1 MARPRKAIDEG
12 LLHRLA
18 LIHCTNEEIAAVL
31 GIHKRTLERRY
42 AAVMNAAREEGKSSL
57 RRVMWKKALEGNERL
72 MIWLSK
78 QHLGY
83 REPRDPQAAAAV
95 EAIVAGNAATRSVVD
110 QAVEK
115 VRAIADDVAKFHRR
129 G

>member
-18 LIHCTNEEIAAVL
+18 LIHCTTDEIAATL
-31 GIHKRTLERRY
+31 GVHKRTIERRY

-83 REPRDPQAAAAV
+83 REPRDPAAQAAV

-110 QAVEK
+110 EAVEQ
-115 VRAIADDVAKFHRR
+115 VRSIAEDIARFHRE
-129 G
+129 